1 MKREILSLAALTL
14 MALPANAAGIGLTL
28 LLDTPGEWQHVSYLC
43 EGREERLSVA
53 YVNAAP
59 NFLAL
64 VPIEGQT
71 LVFASTVSGSG
82 VRYVADRYE
91 WRTKGAEASLYD
103 VLDDPEAPALLTCL
117 EANEIP

>member
-1 MKREILSLAALTL
+1 MKRLLLSLAALF
-14 MALPANAAGIGLTL
+14 MATLPANAAGIGLTL
-28 LLDTPGEWQHVSYLC
+28 MLDTPGEWQHVSYAC
-43 EGREERLSVA
+43 EGREEWLSVA

-64 VPIEGQT
+64 IPIEGQT

-91 WRTKGAEASLYD
+91 WRTKGADASLHD
-103 VLDDPEAPALLTCL
+103 LLGEPEAPALLTCL